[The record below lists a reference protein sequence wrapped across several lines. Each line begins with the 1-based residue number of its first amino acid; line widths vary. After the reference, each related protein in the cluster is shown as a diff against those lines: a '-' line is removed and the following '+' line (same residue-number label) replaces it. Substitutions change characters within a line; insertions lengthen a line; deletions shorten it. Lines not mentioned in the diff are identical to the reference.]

1 MAKIITE
8 VIDTVDAE
16 GGKMINIQ
24 NTQTIMDIDGNE
36 VVIPIGGLNQESVT
50 TAIQTCEAH
59 KANLEAQLA
68 ACEVELA
75 EMIAIRDAE

>member
-8 VIDTVDAE
+8 AIDTVDAE
-16 GGKMINIQ
+16 GQKMINIQ
-24 NTQTIMDIDGNE
+24 ETQTVTDIDGNE
-36 VVIPIGGLNQESVT
+36 VVIPSVLNQVSVS
-50 TAIQTCEAH
+50 TAIENCEAH

>member
-16 GGKMINIQ
+16 GQKMINIQ
-24 NTQTIMDIDGNE
+24 ETQTLTDIDGNE
-36 VVIPIGGLNQESVT
+36 VVIPGVINQVSVS
-50 TAIQTCEAH
+50 TAIENCETH

-68 ACEVELA
+68 VCEVELA

>member
-16 GGKMINIQ
+16 GQKMINIQ
-24 NTQTIMDIDGNE
+24 ETQTVTDIDGNE
-36 VVIPIGGLNQESVT
+36 VVIPSALNQVSVS
-50 TAIQTCEAH
+50 TAIENCEAD

-68 ACEVELA
+68 ACEAELA
-75 EMIAIRDAE
+75 EIIAIRDAE

>member
-16 GGKMINIQ
+16 GQKIINIQ
-24 NTQTIMDIDGNE
+24 ETQTLIDIDGNE
-36 VVIPIGGLNQESVT
+36 VVIPGGLHQVSVA
-50 TAIQTCEAH
+50 TAIENCELH
-59 KANLEAQLA
+59 KAKLEAQLA

>member
-16 GGKMINIQ
+16 GQKMINIQ
-24 NTQTIMDIDGNE
+24 ETQTLTDIDGNE
-36 VVIPIGGLNQESVT
+36 VVIPGGLNQVSVT
-50 TAIQTCEAH
+50 IAIENCEAH